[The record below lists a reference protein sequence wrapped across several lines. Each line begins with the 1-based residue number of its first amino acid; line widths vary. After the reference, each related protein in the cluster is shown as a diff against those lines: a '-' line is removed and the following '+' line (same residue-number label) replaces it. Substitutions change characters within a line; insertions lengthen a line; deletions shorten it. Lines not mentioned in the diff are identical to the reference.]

1 MFIRNPKTVLKME
14 DIRRA
19 QVILLAVKIQS
30 VFRGWKER
38 VLFQKKRGAANTIAS
53 RYKGFRARTAYQKT
67 RKHMVMITSYWR
79 MWKERKQLASHMGA
93 MARARAAILITK
105 MVRGWVVRKRMAKHF
120 RKNAGPIVM
129 ANLLLFQKKSWLRT
143 TARLLPAI
151 SPTAECELAG
161 PRTFN
166 DAISSMQ
173 RFYHEWRCRLYREGI
188 TGKKRED
195 FRAKLLASKLFK
207 GRKLSYPDS
216 IKVPFIGDHAGLTSG
231 ELATKWAK
239 VATQHQVDKV
249 EVASK
254 CGKVNRS
261 NGQMVDRYIVLA
273 GDKILLLDDKLR
285 LKYDIPL
292 TSITKLSTTSQG
304 DSLLVLH
311 VDYNAS
317 TKGLSKGDHVLYVEP
332 LIELVMRIDSRYKTL
347 HGGKRLPLEISDNLS
362 IHLKSNKETNISIE
376 QQEDAHLG
384 SDVRNSELVVL
395 CRVGHALSSL
405 ICL

>member
-1 MFIRNPKTVLKME
+1 ME

-67 RKHMVMITSYWR
+67 RAHMVLITSYWR
-79 MWKERKQLASHMGA
+79 MWKERKQLTSHMGA
-93 MARARAAILITK
+93 MARAKAAILITK
-105 MVRGWVVRKRMAKHF
+105 VVRGWVVRKRMAKHF
-120 RKNAGPIVM
+120 RKNAGPVLL
-129 ANLLLFQKKSWLRT
+129 ANLLLFQKKMWLRT
-143 TARLLPAI
+143 TGRLLPPT
-151 SPTAECELAG
+151 SPSAECEIVG
-161 PRTFN
+161 PPTFN

-173 RFYHEWRCRLYREGI
+173 RFYHEWRCRLYRERI
-188 TGKKRED
+188 IGKKREAL
-195 FRAKLLASKLFK
+195 RAKLLASKLFK
-207 GRKLSYPDS
+207 GRKLSYPES
-216 IKVPFIGDHAGLTSG
+216 IALPFVGDHAGFTNG

-273 GDKILLLDDKLR
+273 ADRLLLLDDKLR
-285 LKYDIPL
+285 LKYDLPL
-292 TSITKLSTTSQG
+292 ASITKLSTTSQG
-304 DSLLVLH
+304 DSLLIVH
-311 VDYNAS
+311 VDFNTSSKA
-317 TKGLSKGDHVLYVEP
+317 LSKGDHVLYVEP

-362 IHLKSNKETNISIE
+362 LHLKSNKETNISIE
-376 QQEDAHLG
+376 RQEDATLG
-384 SDVRNSELVVL
+384 SNVSKQGVESVL
-395 CRVGHALSSL
+395 
-405 ICL
+405 